1 MSLTRELAEALAE
14 DAEALAALH
23 DRELTAE
30 TITALREVG
39 FPLNLGL
46 LPAGECS
53 QEAWRLMAVALE
65 ETQAA
70 DLDLLAADYAAIYL
84 TGAYGAS
91 PSESVWTDDDHLV
104 CQDAMFALREIYAAA
119 GLAAADW
126 RKRPDD
132 HLVLQ
137 LLYIAHVLR
146 RPAADDLR
154 RLAAALDAHLL
165 RWLPDFSAR
174 VAARAETPFFA
185 VLGRLTFAWGEQL
198 RDLLAE
204 SLGEPRPTHEEIEAR
219 LRPQRRA
226 EVAPLAYLP
235 GAAPSW

>member
-1 MSLTRELAEALAE
+1 MNRELAQALAE

-30 TITALREVG
+30 TIAALRKVG
-39 FPLNLGL
+39 FPSNLGL

-53 QEAWRLMAVALE
+53 QEAWRLMAAALA
-65 ETQAA
+65 ETDAPEI
-70 DLDLLAADYAAIYL
+70 DLLAADYAAIYL

-91 PSESVWTDDDHLV
+91 PCESVWTDDDHLV
-104 CQDAMFALREIYAAA
+104 CQEAMFALRGIYAAA

-137 LLYIAHVLR
+137 LLYIAHALR
-146 RPAADDLR
+146 RSAADDLH
-154 RLAAALDAHLL
+154 RLAAVLDEHLL
-165 RWLPDFSAR
+165 RWLPDFAAR

-185 VLGRLTFAWGEQL
+185 VLGRLTFAWCEQL

-204 SLGEPRPTHEEIEAR
+204 SLGEPRPTREEIEAR
-219 LRPQRRA
+219 LKPQRHVEA
-226 EVAPLAYLP
+226 APLAYMP